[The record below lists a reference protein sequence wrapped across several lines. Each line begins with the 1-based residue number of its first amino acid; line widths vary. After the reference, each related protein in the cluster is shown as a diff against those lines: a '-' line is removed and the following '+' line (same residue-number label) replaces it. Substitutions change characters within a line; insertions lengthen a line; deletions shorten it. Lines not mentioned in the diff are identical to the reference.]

1 MIVVHFTA
9 DQGLV
14 MCCTSCTLCGNNDHS
29 LTDLAIAYCPG
40 NQGAV
45 FIGAADEPWTIQ
57 R

>member
-14 MCCTSCTLCGNNDHS
+14 MCCTSCMLCGNNDHS
-29 LTDLAIAYCPG
+29 LTGLAIAHCPG